1 MRSAERLEGLAVSGP
16 ASLGGRL
23 VRTPLLLDS
32 GPAATGSPRILP
44 LPGAPPG
51 RRRLR
56 LAFDDGALDLET
68 PIPTPEITG
77 AGSAEEIGP
86 GAWTLHYPI
95 PEKDWSRLIAAQPEL
110 LVLSNARSLL
120 GLGDPLVAAIG
131 ELRRKLGAAPLLWA
145 PRVGLPHR
153 LALLTYLGVDFLD
166 TTEGR
171 WRSAEGEEL
180 DTTLGTWPTRAPVD
194 SGTKALGQLL
204 EEYVTETVR
213 IQRALREGRLRE
225 LVELRIGSEPV
236 LAELL
241 RYADRNLA
249 DLLEERTP
257 VATSFSGRYVYRE
270 SQGRPEAVRFRQ
282 RFLERYRPPP
292 SKRVLLLVPCS
303 RTKPYRNSR
312 SHRRFARAF
321 EALPWAH
328 RIHVVSVTSP
338 LGVVPRD
345 LEDLPPA
352 RHYDIPVTGEWD
364 EGERRSVT
372 DAIAHLLTHGSYS
385 ARIAHLDPEE
395 YHFLEEDPRL
405 AGRFE
410 WTLSDGRTTTAPA
423 IAALQAALERLGPPT
438 GDPLGPLASVRQ
450 ELEALARMQFGIE
463 AASRLFT
470 PPVRLRGRPW
480 FQRLC
485 DDSGADL
492 ASWQERRGLFQ
503 LTVAGGR
510 RLGPAR
516 HLQVEFDPALPLTGD
531 LFTPGVRRADPAIR
545 TGDAV
550 LLMRGGSLA
559 AVGEAVLPGRLM
571 EQLSR
576 GLAVEVR
583 HRVHAGT
590 TPASP
595 PLVDT
600 EMSGESSG
608 APGPVV

>member
-23 VRTPLLLDS
+23 VRTPLLLDAGPSAS
-32 GPAATGSPRILP
+32 GVPRILSAE
-44 LPGAPPG
+44 GALPG

-56 LAFDDGALDLET
+56 LELGDGTLELDA

-77 AGSAEEIGP
+77 AGSAEEVGA
-86 GAWTLHYPI
+86 GAWTLHYPV
-95 PEKDWSRLIAAQPEL
+95 PEKDWSRLIEARPEL
-110 LVLSNARSLL
+110 IVLSNARALL
-120 GLGDPLVAAIG
+120 GLGEPLIG
-131 ELRRKLGAAPLLWA
+131 ALGEIRRKLGAAPLLWA
-145 PRVGLPHR
+145 PRVALPHR
-153 LALLTYLGVDFLD
+153 LALLVYLGVDLLD

-171 WRSAEGEEL
+171 WRTAEGEEL
-180 DTTLGTWPTRAPVD
+180 DTSLGVWPSRAPRD
-194 SGTKALGQLL
+194 AGPSDYARLQ
-204 EEYVTETVR
+204 EEYVRETDRVH
-213 IQRALREGRLRE
+213 RALREGRLRE

-241 RYADRNLA
+241 RYADRGLA

-257 VATSFSGRYVYRE
+257 VATDISGRYVYRE
-270 SQGRPEAVRFRQ
+270 SQRRPEAVRFRQ
-282 RFLERYRPPP
+282 RFLERYRSPP
-292 SKRVLLLVPCS
+292 SKRVLLVVPCS

-321 EALPWAH
+321 EELPWAH

-372 DAIAHLLTHGSYS
+372 DAIAHLLGHGAYS
-385 ARIAHLDPEE
+385 ARIAHLDPAE

-410 WTLSDGRTTTAPA
+410 WTLSDEHTTSAPA
-423 IAALQAALERLGPPT
+423 IAALRAALERLGPPA
-438 GDPLGPLASVRQ
+438 GEAVGPMASVRQ
-450 ELEALARMQFGIE
+450 ELEALARMQFGVE
-463 AASRLFT
+463 AASKLFA

-480 FQRLC
+480 FQRVC
-485 DDSGADL
+485 DEAGTDL

-510 RLGPAR
+510 RLAASGC
-516 HLQVEFDPALPLTGD
+516 LQVEVDPAVPLTGD
-531 LFTPGVRRADPAIR
+531 LFAPGVRAADPAIR

-571 EQLSR
+571 GQLSR

-583 HRVHAGT
+583 HRVHVGNE
-590 TPASP
+590 PAQSP
-595 PLVDT
+595 LDDT
-600 EMSGESSG
+600 EMSRESSG